1 MASPVA
7 VGPSVTPAV
16 LDDVFVATADGRTVP
31 LRQVVD
37 VTFERFP
44 VRIGR
49 NQLNDLHIDRPYVSQ
64 FHAAIDIRDKQ
75 IFVRDLGSTNG
86 TVYLGRRLAR
96 DQPIEVTA
104 QPEINIGPIV
114 LRMGL
119 VDQAKKQPT
128 AAKEGNVLDINEG
141 GGAAAAAQM
150 ARPKPI
156 PPGAEDPF
164 IRQLLPY
171 IEAYRTAWGAVYRV
185 IYDHL
190 TRLPA
195 ELRTNYLKRIGL
207 EHPAV
212 NMETDFQKIAQYY
225 GVDPR
230 TLGELGPPQAALAAL
245 TELAR
250 TLIPGAKP
258 PEDVPGILT
267 FARRLRD
274 TLEVFLKC
282 FISLR
287 DGYQEFEAEVLARDR
302 QSTSGDQVA
311 MAKDAKELGNV
322 LLAPAG
328 GPDAARQLYD
338 IFVEVMS
345 HQVALLNGVMEGV
358 KTLLV
363 QLSPRSIEEE
373 MERRGKKTGIFSSK
387 YEALWKFYEDRHG
400 DYSGEDKQTFLII
413 FGPQFARKY
422 AEAAGED
429 YKGPG
434 DAAGKN
440 LRLTTANP
448 VKR

>member
-1 MASPVA
+1 MPVA
-7 VGPSVTPAV
+7 LVAR
-16 LDDVFVATADGRTVP
+16 VFDTQAN
-31 LRQVVD
+31 QQFD

-86 TVYLGRRLAR
+86 TVYQGRRLAR

-104 QPEINIGPIV
+104 APEINIGPIV

-119 VDQAKKQPT
+119 VDQAAKKP
-128 AAKEGNVLDINEG
+128 ASPNEGGNVLDMNDG
-141 GGAAAAAQM
+141 TGANTNAQL

-164 IRQLLPY
+164 IRQLVPY
-171 IEAYRTAWGAVYRV
+171 LEAYRTSWGAVYRV

-190 TRLPA
+190 TRLPP
-195 ELRTNYLKRIGL
+195 ELRTNYLKRLGL
-207 EHPAV
+207 EHGSV
-212 NMETDFQKIAQYY
+212 NLETDFQKIAQYY

-230 TLGELGPPQAALAAL
+230 TLGELSPPQAALAAL
-245 TELAR
+245 AELSR
-250 TLIPGAKP
+250 TLVPGGKP

-287 DGYQEFEAEVLARDR
+287 DGYQEFQKEMLTKDRD
-302 QSTSGDQVA
+302 SVA
-311 MAKDAKELGNV
+311 SDRVATAKDAKELGNV
-322 LLAPAG
+322 LLGPSG
-328 GPDAARQLYD
+328 GPDAPRQLYD

-358 KTLLV
+358 KTLLD
-363 QLSPRSIEEE
+363 QLSPKAVEDDYEKKG
-373 MERRGKKTGIFSSK
+373 RRTGLFSNK

-400 DYSGEDKQTFLII
+400 DYYGEDKQTFLII
-413 FGPQFARKY
+413 FGPQFSKAY
-422 AEAAGED
+422 AASAGED
-429 YKGPG
+429 YKTSSE
-434 DAAGKN
+434 AAGKN
-440 LRLTTANP
+440 LRHSMTPNQ